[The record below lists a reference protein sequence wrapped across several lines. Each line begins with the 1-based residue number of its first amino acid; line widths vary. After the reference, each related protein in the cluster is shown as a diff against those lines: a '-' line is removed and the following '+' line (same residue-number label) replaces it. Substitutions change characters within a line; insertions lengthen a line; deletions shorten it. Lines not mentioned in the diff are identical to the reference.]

1 MISREYEI
9 IDQHGMHARPATAL
23 LKLGRLFK
31 SDISLIKDGRSVQMK
46 SMLNILA
53 MALKYGDKVS
63 VVVEGEDE
71 SEATKALDNFFSEEM
86 KNF

>member
-1 MISREYEI
+1 MISRDYSI

-23 LKLGRLFK
+23 LKLARQFR
-31 SDISLIKDGRSVQMK
+31 SEISLQKNGKTIQMK

-53 MALKYGDKVS
+53 LALKYGETVS
-63 VVVEGEDE
+63 VVIEGEDE
-71 SEATKALDNFFSEEM
+71 KEASEALDSFFTEDM